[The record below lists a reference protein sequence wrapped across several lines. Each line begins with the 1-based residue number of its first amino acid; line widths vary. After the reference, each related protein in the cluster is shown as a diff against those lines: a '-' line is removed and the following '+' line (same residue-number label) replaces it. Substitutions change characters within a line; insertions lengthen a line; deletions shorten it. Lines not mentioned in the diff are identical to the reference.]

1 MKFQVAAGILATA
14 LLGGDVSLCT
24 SAFSF
29 VPQRSS
35 VVVTPSKGISNN
47 DGHHIRRSRSS
58 SSSSLVMKDDNSKFS
73 FANLFSGEGAASAP
87 TRVRSG
93 GGNSATLEPH
103 PSQRDHINPLN
114 ALYPPNK
121 RAIEESAG
129 TAPSPPL
136 PFHPAV
142 QSGVLSN
149 GFSYV
154 FLPNRSPPNRF
165 EAHLQVFSGSSDELE
180 PQQGI
185 AHLTEHV
192 AYMGSRKRERLF
204 GTGSQTNAYTD
215 FHHTVFYAA
224 CPTYS
229 PNGGSFGS
237 PQPMLPMALD
247 ALCDVMEAR
256 CDPSR
261 IEKERQAVLSEMTMV
276 NTIEYRVECQILSTL
291 HRENRLAKRF
301 PIGKESLIQ
310 KWNRDDV
317 KTWHRTHYRPD
328 NVLLYVV
335 GDLDPEYVQQT
346 IEDKFGHL
354 SAEKQGSEIALTEL
368 KGEASDLADAVVGGT
383 LKQRQSWHYPPVRH
397 DFCVLEGVKD
407 LLNDGTKLVE
417 TGDLEVV
424 EKKSEDESSIGSIY
438 DIHLQQPYA
447 LDDKVQFLKEA
458 ELSPGKVIRP
468 HIFKH
473 ELLQNFSFHLF
484 AKRPVEPIKDMK
496 SFRRSL
502 ARRVCLAALQIR
514 LNVGGRSD
522 DPAFTFVEF
531 NQLDSAREGC
541 AVCSLDMTADPPR
554 WREAVLK
561 SISEIRKLG
570 IHGVTPGEMERYAS
584 ALLTDAEQLAAQ
596 GDMISHGDQ
605 LAYLMETVAN
615 GHTFMSPEQS
625 YAVTEQA
632 LSTLTLEEVNRAA
645 AELCSHITGL
655 NDGELTS
662 TGMVVAVAC
671 TPRSSDNDGASFV
684 DEDLL
689 CQAIRDACSIE
700 VEPVEDVVV
709 PHTLVTPEELEEAM
723 KANPPKWE
731 SGQFSDGTPNT
742 PADRITRPFTLR
754 RLGNG
759 IRVGI
764 NQNAAES
771 QRGHLR
777 LVAPGGRDAERRLGF
792 KSGSLAVG
800 ARAMQ
805 EGGSFGS
812 FSREQVELFAVDHLI
827 MVEINCNEESLVMD
841 FVFPTTNVGNS
852 GYGENMKLGITGTE
866 AVLQI
871 VREILIDFNWE
882 EDALGRSKSSY
893 RTAHE
898 SLGKSLE
905 GKSTEMVMDAVTSG
919 DERFLSIDVDTVN
932 AVTLEDAKNAVMSQL
947 RPKDLEISVS
957 GDFVV
962 NDVLEQILQYLG
974 TVPADT
980 NAEYEVKDASMEF
993 ASVPKLSLPGK
1004 HLDLELEDSDPR
1016 AVAYVAGAAPNQW
1029 GFLADGTSVAQRVSE
1044 ADKRASDYDKQRR
1057 AHPLFG
1063 NAALSLI
1070 SEIANRRLFST
1081 VRERKQLTYD
1091 ANFSLTGF
1099 ERMKGGW
1106 FLVTV
1111 TASKEKAQR
1120 ALDACKETLEALR
1133 KSNPISVDNLESAKR
1148 VVLNR
1153 HEGELR
1159 TSQYWA
1165 TIMSGIQEESIPL
1178 KGPLS
1183 VTDFHAVIEAMTV
1196 KDLQLALD
1204 CMGLEESELYTAIGK
1219 TVQPEGLVVDDIVK
1233 ASPMAGM
1240 GRGGALTG

>member
-1 MKFQVAAGILATA
+1 MRFQVAASVMLA
-14 LLGGDVSLCT
+14 SLAGVH
-24 SAFSF
+24 AFSF
-29 VPQRSS
+29 VPARHNSLLS
-35 VVVTPSKGISNN
+35 VPKTQQYPQNGV
-47 DGHHIRRSRSS
+47 
-58 SSSSLVMKDDNSKFS
+58 SSLVMKDENGGGSKFS
-73 FANLFSGEGAASAP
+73 LTNLFSSDGASSAAASL
-87 TRVRSG
+87 RGS
-93 GGNSATLEPH
+93 SATLEPH
-103 PSQRDHINPLN
+103 PSKRDHINPLN
-114 ALYPPNK
+114 ALYPPNRDDIQEVK
-121 RAIEESAG
+121 DGE
-129 TAPSPPL
+129 SPPL
-136 PFHPAV
+136 PFHSSV
-142 QSGVLSN
+142 TSGVLSN

-154 FLPNRSPPNRF
+154 FLPNRSPPGRF

-224 CPTYS
+224 CPTKAPGRS
-229 PNGGSFGS
+229 SA
-237 PQPMLPMALD
+237 PMLPMALD

-256 CDPSR
+256 CDPAR

-310 KWNRDDV
+310 SWMQDDV

-335 GDLDPEYVQQT
+335 GDLDPKDVERT

-354 SAEKQGSEIALTEL
+354 TAERQGSQIKLIEL
-368 KGEASDLADAVVGGT
+368 KKDASDLADAVVAGT
-383 LKQRQSWHYPPVRH
+383 MKQAQSWHYPPVRH
-397 DFCVLEGVKD
+397 DFCVGEGVKD
-407 LLNDGTKLVE
+407 VLDAAEDAGRLIRKDVSVDDTTDEDDGE
-417 TGDLEVV
+417 
-424 EKKSEDESSIGSIY
+424 EKKISVYDNY
-438 DIHLQQPYA
+438 DIHLQQPYD
-447 LDDKVQFLKEA
+447 LDDKVNFLKTA
-458 ELSPGKVIRP
+458 ELSPGKMIRP

-484 AKRPVEPIKDMK
+484 AKRPVEPIDDMA

-502 ARRVCLAALQIR
+502 ARRICLAALQIR

-541 AVCSLDMTADPPR
+541 AVCSLDMTAEPNR
-554 WREAVLK
+554 WYEAVTT

-570 IHGVTPGEMERYAS
+570 LHGVTPGEMERYAS

-596 GDMISHGDQ
+596 GDMISHSDQ

-632 LSTLTLEEVNRAA
+632 LSTLTLEEVDAAA

-655 NDGELTS
+655 KDGEATS
-662 TGMVVAVAC
+662 TGVVVAVAC
-671 TPRSSDNDGASFV
+671 TPKSVSDPALEV
-684 DEDLL
+684 DDDKL
-689 CQAIRDACSIE
+689 CAAIREACAID

-709 PHTLVTPEELEEAM
+709 PQTLVTDDELAKAM
-723 KANPPKWE
+723 EDHPPKWE
-731 SGQFSDGTPNT
+731 EGQFSDGTPNT

-759 IRVGI
+759 ICVGI
-764 NQNAAES
+764 AQNAAES

-777 LVAPGGRDAERRLGF
+777 LVAPGGRDAEKRLGF
-792 KSGSLAVG
+792 KSGALAVG

-805 EGGSFGS
+805 EGGSFGR

-827 MVEINCNEESLVMD
+827 MVEINCNEEALTMD
-841 FVFPTTNVGNS
+841 FVFPTTNVGNT
-852 GYGENMKLGITGTE
+852 GYGDEKQLGITGTE
-866 AVLQI
+866 SVLQI
-871 VREILIDFNWE
+871 VREILVEFNWE
-882 EDALGRSKSSY
+882 EDALNRSKQSY

-905 GKSTEMVMDAVTSG
+905 GKSTEMIMEAVASG

-932 AVTLEDAKNAVMSQL
+932 AVTLDDAKNAVMSQL
-947 RPKDLEISVS
+947 MPSDIELSLS

-962 NDVLEQILQYLG
+962 NDVLDMILQYLG
-974 TVPADT
+974 TVPADA
-980 NAEYEVKDASMEF
+980 NSEYKVEGKETTSNDFSG
-993 ASVPKLSLPGK
+993 VPALQLPGK

-1016 AVAYVAGAAPNQW
+1016 AVAYVAGAAPNAW
-1029 GFLADGTSVAQRVSE
+1029 GFLADGSTVAQRVGD

-1057 AHPLFG
+1057 AHPLFA
-1063 NAALSLI
+1063 NAALSLV

-1099 ERMKGGW
+1099 ERMNGGW

-1111 TASKEKAQR
+1111 TASKEKAQA
-1120 ALDACKETLEALR
+1120 ALEACKETLEAMQT
-1133 KSNPISVDNLESAKR
+1133 SNPISPDNLESAKR

-1165 TIMSGIQEESIPL
+1165 TMMSGIQEESVPL

-1183 VTDFHAVIEAMTV
+1183 VTDFHAVIESMTTR
-1196 KDLQLALD
+1196 DLQLTLD
-1204 CMGLEESELYTAIGK
+1204 CMGLDEVELYTAIGK
-1219 TVQPEGLVVDDIVK
+1219 TVQPEGLVDDGIVK
-1233 ASPMAGM
+1233 ASPMAGV
-1240 GRGGALTG
+1240 GRGGALKG

>member
-1 MKFQVAAGILATA
+1 MVMKEEGGEGGGSSGNKFSLAN
-14 LLGGDVSLCT
+14 L
-24 SAFSF
+24 FS
-29 VPQRSS
+29 S
-35 VVVTPSKGISNN
+35 
-47 DGHHIRRSRSS
+47 DGSS
-58 SSSSLVMKDDNSKFS
+58 SSSASLRGSS
-73 FANLFSGEGAASAP
+73 SSA
-87 TRVRSG
+87 V
-93 GGNSATLEPH
+93 LEPH
-103 PSQRDHINPLN
+103 PSKRDHINPLN
-114 ALYPPNK
+114 ALYTPN
-121 RAIEESAG
+121 RSAIESSSSSSEVEEDASKS
-129 TAPSPPL
+129 SPPL

-142 QSGVLSN
+142 RSGVLPN
-149 GFSYV
+149 GLSYV
-154 FLPNRSPPNRF
+154 FLPNRSPPGRF
-165 EAHLQVFSGSSDELE
+165 EAHLQVFSGSADELE

-224 CPTYS
+224 CPAVA
-229 PNGGSFGS
+229 PGGANA
-237 PQPMLPMALD
+237 PMLPMALD

-256 CDPSR
+256 CDPAR

-301 PIGKESLIQ
+301 PIGKENLIRAWKQ
-310 KWNRDDV
+310 DDV

-328 NVLLYVV
+328 NVLLYIV
-335 GDLDPEYVQQT
+335 GDLDPEDVERT
-346 IEDKFGHL
+346 VEEKFGHL
-354 SAEKQGSEIALTEL
+354 TAERQGSQIKLVEL
-368 KGEASDLADAVVGGT
+368 KEEAGKLADAIVGET
-383 LKQRQSWHYPPVRH
+383 MKQAQSWHYPPVRH
-397 DFCVLEGVKD
+397 DFCVGEGVKD
-407 LLNDGTKLVE
+407 VLDAAAESGRLIRKDVAAVSADGE
-417 TGDLEVV
+417 
-424 EKKSEDESSIGSIY
+424 EKKGDDGEGVSIY
-438 DIHLQQPYA
+438 DIHLQQPYE
-447 LDDKVQFLKEA
+447 LDDKVLFLNEA
-458 ELSPGKVIRP
+458 EISPGKTLRP
-468 HIFKH
+468 HIFRH

-484 AKRPVEPIKDMK
+484 AKRPVESVNDMA

-541 AVCSLDMTADPPR
+541 AVCSLDMTSEPDR
-554 WREAVLK
+554 WEEAVVK
-561 SISEIRKLG
+561 SVAEIRKLG
-570 IHGVTPGEMERYAS
+570 LFGVTPGEMERYAS

-596 GDMISHGDQ
+596 GDTISHGDQ

-615 GHTFMSPEQS
+615 GHAFMSPEQS
-625 YAVTEQA
+625 YVATEAA
-632 LSTLTLEEVNRAA
+632 LRTLTLEEVNAAA

-655 NDGELTS
+655 NDGEVTS
-662 TGMVVAVAC
+662 TGVVVAVAC
-671 TPRSSDNDGASFV
+671 LPKSAGNDNPKSAI
-684 DEDLL
+684 DEERL
-689 CQAIRDACSIE
+689 CAAIREACAVE
-700 VEPVEDVVV
+700 VEPVEDVAV
-709 PHTLVTPEELEEAM
+709 PHTLVTQEDLERAE
-723 KANPPKWE
+723 KEHPPAWE
-731 SGQFSDGTPNT
+731 PGHFTDGTPDT

-754 RLGNG
+754 RLSNG
-759 IRVGI
+759 IRVGMA
-764 NQNAAES
+764 QNAAES
-771 QRGHLR
+771 QRGHLC

-805 EGGSFGS
+805 EGGSFGQ

-827 MVEINCNEESLVMD
+827 MVEINCNEEALTMD
-841 FVFPTTNVGNS
+841 FVFPTTNVGNA
-852 GYGENMKLGITGTE
+852 GYGDDRQLGITGTE
-866 AVLQI
+866 SVLQI
-871 VREILIDFNWE
+871 VREILLEFNWE
-882 EDALGRSKSSY
+882 EDALNRSKQSY

-905 GKSTEMVMDAVTSG
+905 GKSTEMIMEAIADG

-947 RPKDLEISVS
+947 LPSDIEISVS

-962 NDVLEQILQYLG
+962 NDVLDMILQYLG
-974 TVPADT
+974 TVPADA
-980 NAEYEVKDASMEF
+980 NSEYKVTAKADGDDAVVPAAITDF
-993 ASVPKLSLPGK
+993 GSVPELQMPGK

-1016 AVAYVAGAAPNQW
+1016 AVAYVSGRAPNSW
-1029 GFLADGTSVAQRVSE
+1029 GFLADGTTVAQRVAE

-1057 AHPLFG
+1057 AHPLFA
-1063 NAALSLI
+1063 NAALSLV
-1070 SEIANRRLFST
+1070 SEIVNRRLFSN

-1099 ERMKGGW
+1099 ERLKGGW

-1111 TASKEKAQR
+1111 TASKEKAQK
-1120 ALDACKETLEALR
+1120 ALDACKETLETLR
-1133 KSNPISVDNLESAKR
+1133 TNNPITPDNLESAKR

-1159 TSQYWA
+1159 TSSYWA
-1165 TIMSGIQEESIPL
+1165 SMMSGIQEETVPL

-1183 VTDFHAVIEAMTV
+1183 VTDFHAVIESVTAR
-1196 KDLQLALD
+1196 DLQLTLD
-1204 CMGLEESELYTAIGK
+1204 CMGLKESELYTAIGK
-1219 TVQPEGLVVDDIVK
+1219 TVQPEGLVDDGIVK
-1233 ASPMAGM
+1233 ANPMAGM